1 VGLATR
7 ARDGRG
13 LAAPT
18 FPLPGLRVGAPPA
31 PHLHHHRMTA
41 QARQED
47 GDKDG
52 ANNTGDVEAEDPRV
66 PCSLGVGGA
75 TPTWW

>member
-1 VGLATR
+1 
-7 ARDGRG
+7 
-13 LAAPT
+13 
-18 FPLPGLRVGAPPA
+18 
-31 PHLHHHRMTA
+31 MTA

-47 GDKDG
+47 ADKDG